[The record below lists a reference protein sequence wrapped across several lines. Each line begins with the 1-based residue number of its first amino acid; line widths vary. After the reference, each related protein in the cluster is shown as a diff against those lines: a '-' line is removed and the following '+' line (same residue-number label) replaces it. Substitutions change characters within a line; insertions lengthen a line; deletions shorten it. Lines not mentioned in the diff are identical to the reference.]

1 MMCYFCLPPRLFDQ
15 GVLTYSITPYI
26 FIFLPALIWIVFDSL
41 VRWIKKE
48 PRKAQPFHWKKWG
61 LNCLVIMAEVT
72 ALYSLLLCFAEP
84 FLSEH
89 SMFVTFLM
97 MAYAF
102 FCGSVSFMKKWYVLV
117 IHILIF
123 AVTCILGKWS
133 ITIPDWKNLAIII
146 GVLLLQRVAG
156 MYNYQLIKTNTIKK
170 GMIPAAETVL
180 QFNLSRVKSLP
191 TDASEELT
199 AKISEEEEE
208 AIRRWES
215 SAKGQDEI
223 WIVRKVP
230 FAFLIVLGFVLWTAI
245 RLVGVR

>member
-1 MMCYFCLPPRLFDQ
+1 
-15 GVLTYSITPYI
+15 
-26 FIFLPALIWIVFDSL
+26 
-41 VRWIKKE
+41 
-48 PRKAQPFHWKKWG
+48 
-61 LNCLVIMAEVT
+61 
-72 ALYSLLLCFAEP
+72 
-84 FLSEH
+84 
-89 SMFVTFLM
+89 
-97 MAYAF
+97 
-102 FCGSVSFMKKWYVLV
+102 MKKWYVLV